1 MIIEGKNAVREA
13 LSSSSKILC
22 VYVLDSLQNNT
33 VLKEII
39 LSAKNKNID
48 VIIKN
53 KVFFENNAKSG
64 FHQGIMAKMQDY
76 SYCSVE
82 DILNY
87 ANNKNENAFIL
98 LVDEVTDPHNL
109 GSIIRSAECAGV
121 HGIVIPANRSC
132 LVNETVIKVS
142 TGAAYNMRI
151 AKVTNINDCI
161 RSLKRQN
168 VWVYSM
174 EADGESIYKTD
185 FTGNIA
191 LVVGSEGFGVS
202 RLTRELSDGVVSL
215 DMKGKINSLNA
226 SVACG
231 ICLYE
236 VVRQRRN

>member
-1 MIIEGKNAVREA
+1 MIIEGKNAIIEA
-13 LSSSSKILC
+13 LNAGSQIKTI
-22 VYVLDSLQNNT
+22 YVLDTSKNNSD
-33 VLKEII
+33 VNKIKEIASKNNI
-39 LSAKNKNID
+39 KIEVKNKQ
-48 VIIKN
+48 
-53 KVFFENNAKSG
+53 FFMSQAKTG
-64 FHQGIMAKMQDY
+64 FHQGVMASVKDY
-76 SYCSVE
+76 SYVE
-82 DILNY
+82 LQDILDF
-87 ANNKNENAFIL
+87 AKLKNEPLFIL
-98 LVDEVTDPHNL
+98 LVNEVTDPHNL

-121 HGIVIPANRSC
+121 HGIVIPANRGC

-151 AKVTNINDCI
+151 CKATNINDVI
-161 RSLKRQN
+161 RKLKKEN

-174 EADGESIYKTD
+174 EADGESIYNTN
-185 FTGNIA
+185 FTGDVA

>member
-1 MIIEGKNAVREA
+1 MLIEGKNAVREA
-13 LSSSSKILC
+13 LNSNTNITN
-22 VYVLDSLQNNT
+22 VYVLDSLQNNKT
-33 VLKEII
+33 ICELVEI
-39 LSAKNKNID
+39 ARKKNLNVAIRQKS
-48 VIIKN
+48 
-53 KVFFENNAKSG
+53 FFESNAKTG
-64 FHQGIMAKMQDY
+64 FHQGVMAKVQDY
-76 SYCSVE
+76 SYVSVD
-82 DILNY
+82 DILSF
-87 ANNKNENAFIL
+87 AREKNEKAFIL

-121 HGIVIPANRSC
+121 HGIVIPANRGC

-161 RSLKRQN
+161 RALKREN

-174 EADGESIYKTD
+174 EADGESIYNTD
-185 FTGNIA
+185 FTGDIA

-202 RLTRELSDGVVSL
+202 SLTRKLSDGVVSL
-215 DMKGKINSLNA
+215 TMKGQINSLNA